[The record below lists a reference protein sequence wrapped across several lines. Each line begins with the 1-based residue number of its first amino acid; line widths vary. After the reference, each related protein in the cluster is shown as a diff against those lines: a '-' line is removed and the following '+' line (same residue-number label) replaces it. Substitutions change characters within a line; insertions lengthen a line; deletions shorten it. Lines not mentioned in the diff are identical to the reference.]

1 VTAADDRA
9 DLRYMILAGLAI
21 TVMIGFLVRQ
31 VLVLLSRGGLD
42 AITVIRLAF
51 GLFVLAIMVYLA
63 YTAFSLWT

>member
-1 VTAADDRA
+1 MTAVDNRA

-42 AITVIRLAF
+42 VITVIRLAF
-51 GLFVLAIMVYLA
+51 GLFVLAIMVYVA